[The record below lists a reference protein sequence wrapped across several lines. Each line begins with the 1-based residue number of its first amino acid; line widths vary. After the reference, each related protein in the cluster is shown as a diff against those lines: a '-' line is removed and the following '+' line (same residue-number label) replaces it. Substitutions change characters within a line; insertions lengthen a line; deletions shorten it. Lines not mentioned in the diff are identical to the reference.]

1 MTEEVEAS
9 GVQIHKKSQVARV
22 DKAGDNNLT
31 VTLGQL
37 TRARQALGQVKG
49 TRLEATTSPSHYI
62 GQVTRTRQALCQVTG
77 NRLETTTSPLH

>member
-37 TRARQALGQVKG
+37 TRARQALGQVTG
-49 TRLEATTSPSHYI
+49 T
-62 GQVTRTRQALCQVTG
+62 
-77 NRLETTTSPLH
+77 RLETTTSPLH